1 MIFYP
6 DKFKK
11 KVLPK
16 GFFDENLLTKKNLS
30 LKQNAMQALILST
43 QATKQDVNQTVKNV
57 VVNYQ
62 KKIDDLTDEG
72 LPKAKATVIATNGE
86 ALLRQRIE
94 NLIVFAQ
101 VQTIKKDN
109 DGQYYRWLPSGAINP
124 DPEHQLLYGQV
135 FLVGEGD
142 KDGNMPGER
151 YGCQC
156 GMEILT
162 ADQKDS

>member
-16 GFFDENLLTKKNLS
+16 GFFDQDLLTKQS
-30 LKQNAMQALILST
+30 LTLKKKATQALILATNVAAKDLST
-43 QATKQDVNQTVKNV
+43 TVAGV
-57 VVNYQ
+57 VTVYQ
-62 KKIDDLTDEG
+62 NKIDDLTDEG
-72 LPKAKATVIATNGE
+72 LPRARAALLAKGNE

-94 NLIVFAQ
+94 NLVVYSE
-101 VQTIKKDN
+101 VQRLKEEN
-109 DGQYYRWLPSGAINP
+109 QGEYYRWLPSGAENP
-124 DPEHQLLYGQV
+124 DPEHQLLYGQT

-142 KDGNMPGER
+142 SEGNMPAER

-162 ADQKDS
+162 TKENS

>member
-16 GFFDENLLTKKNLS
+16 GFFDDDLLTKQNLTLKN
-30 LKQNAMQALILST
+30 KATQALIL
-43 QATKQDVNQTVKNV
+43 ATNV
-57 VVNYQ
+57 AQKDLSATIAGVVQIYQ
-62 KKIDDLTDEG
+62 NKIDDLTDEG
-72 LPKAKATVIATNGE
+72 LPRARAALLAKGNE

-94 NLIVFAQ
+94 NLVVYSE
-101 VQTIKKDN
+101 VQKIKEEN
-109 DGQYYRWLPSGAINP
+109 QGEYYRWLPSGAEEP
-124 DPEHQLLYGQV
+124 DPEHQLLYGQI

-142 KDGNMPGER
+142 EEGNMPAER

-162 ADQKDS
+162 TKENS

>member
-16 GFFDENLLTKKNLS
+16 GFFDQDLLTKQNLT
-30 LKQNAMQALILST
+30 LKKKATQALIL
-43 QATKQDVNQTVKNV
+43 ATNVAAKDLSATVAKV
-57 VVNYQ
+57 ISVYE

-72 LPKAKATVIATNGE
+72 LPRARAALFAKGNE

-94 NLIVFAQ
+94 NLVVYSE
-101 VQTIKKDN
+101 VQRLKEEN
-109 DGQYYRWLPSGAINP
+109 QGQYYKWLPSGADEP
-124 DPEHQLLYGQV
+124 DPEHQLLYGGT

-142 KDGNMPGER
+142 EEGNMPGER
-151 YGCQC
+151 YGCDC
-156 GMEILT
+156 GIEILT
-162 ADQKDS
+162 TKEKS

>member
-11 KVLPK
+11 KVIPK
-16 GFFDENLLTKKNLS
+16 GFFSKDILTKKNLS
-30 LKQNAMQALILST
+30 LKQTAIQALILST
-43 QATKQDVNQTVKNV
+43 NVAKEDLAATVLGVTKI
-57 VVNYQ
+57 YQ
-62 KKIDDLTDEG
+62 NKIDDLTDEG
-72 LPKAKATVIATNGE
+72 LPRVKAELLAKGNE

-94 NLIVFAQ
+94 NLVVYNE
-101 VQTIKKDN
+101 VQRLKEENK
-109 DGQYYRWLPSGAINP
+109 GQYYRWLPSGAENP

-135 FLVGEGD
+135 FPVGEGD
-142 KDGNMPGER
+142 EEGNMPAER

-162 ADQKDS
+162 TKENS